1 MKIYLP
7 AFKRTPHRKETVTME
22 DRELYGKSATF
33 GMGLG
38 ALLGL
43 ILGGAT
49 GALSLAWSGIQLA
62 GLVGLAAGAVTG
74 ALTGLISARVAGRT
88 GGVSFGAYGG
98 MAFGGFLGLI
108 LGAFIPASFRQ
119 SIATDQMPY
128 LTVLANGTF
137 EMAILVSFL
146 LACLGTAVG
155 AWVAGRNFIPRDQ
168 REG

>member
-1 MKIYLP
+1 
-7 AFKRTPHRKETVTME
+7 ME
-22 DRELYGKSATF
+22 DRELYGKSAIF
-33 GMGLG
+33 GLGLG

-49 GALSLAWSGIQLA
+49 GALSLTWGGIQLA

-108 LGAFIPASFRQ
+108 LGAFIPASFRE